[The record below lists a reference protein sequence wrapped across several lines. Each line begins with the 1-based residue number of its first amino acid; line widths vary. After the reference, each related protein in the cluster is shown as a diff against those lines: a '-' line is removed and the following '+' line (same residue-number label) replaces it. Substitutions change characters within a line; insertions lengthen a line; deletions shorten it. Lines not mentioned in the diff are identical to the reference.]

1 MPVAKS
7 TRVLTEARVRQ
18 IISALIRKETRKAFS
33 SSLTDLLSVNTPI
46 VIDNP
51 GSASAAIG
59 FDLNALSTSTPVAAD
74 EMMIYDLDL
83 ATERKITVSDLTNT
97 VKIGVT
103 FDGGLETIGKGAQ
116 GVLRIEDSFTLT
128 EWYLLSDQIG
138 SIVIDVWLD
147 TFANYPPTIADTI
160 TASNKPTLSSTDKA
174 SDVTLTGWT
183 TTVTS
188 GDVIKFN
195 VDSVTDIQQCTLI
208 LIGTKT

>member
-33 SSLTDLLSVNTPI
+33 SNLTDLLSVNTPI

>member
-33 SSLTDLLSVNTPI
+33 SSLIDLLSVNTPI

-74 EMMIYDLDL
+74 EIMIYDLDL

-97 VKIGVT
+97 VKVGVT
-103 FDGGLETIGKGAQ
+103 FDGGVESIGVGSQA
-116 GVLRIEDSFTLT
+116 VIRIEDSFTLT
-128 EWYLLSDQIG
+128 EWYLFSDQIG
-138 SIVIDVWLD
+138 SLVIDVWLD
-147 TFANYPPTIADTI
+147 TFANYPPTVSDTI
-160 TASNKPTLSSTDKA
+160 TASALPTLSSEDHA

-188 GDVIKFN
+188 GDIMKFN
-195 VDSVTDIQQCTLI
+195 VNSVTGITQCTLI